1 MTDNQRTDSTKFLA
15 ALTLAL
21 LAASLWIFSSFL
33 NYLLVGAV
41 LALATSHVFNALVN
55 AVENANA
62 PAWFKKS
69 KRIFAAALLT
79 LFFLMMI
86 FVPLTYFVSVTY
98 DQVNGMD
105 LEQVKQTV
113 TEMADKAVAFL
124 DRIPMLKA
132 PLERLQSEGITF
144 LKGPGIEVLVNGV
157 KGLVSGAGSL
167 FGQIIWI
174 LLFYFLFNLYGHQI
188 LRFTASLM
196 PMSLEHEKYLY
207 RECTGTVAV
216 VFYGTLFNM
225 AAQGLAFGVL
235 MAVIGGYNAFYL
247 GVLTGF
253 CSVVPLI
260 GAALVYVPVIAL
272 ELFAGHYLTAVV
284 IFGFAWVVMGFLIDN
299 ILRLV
304 FIGYLKKMFGF
315 QYTMNEILVLLA
327 IMAGIATF
335 GFWGL
340 IIGPSVLALT
350 LAAANLFSSQNE
362 ESVEPEASKMVKADS
377 GHSTSDQAPV

>member
-1 MTDNQRTDSTKFLA
+1 MKENQRTDSIKFLA
-15 ALTLAL
+15 ALTLGL

-55 AVENANA
+55 AVDNANA
-62 PAWFKKS
+62 PAWLQKS
-69 KRIFAAALLT
+69 KRALAAVLLT

-86 FVPLTYFVSVTY
+86 FFPLIYFISVTY
-98 DQVNGMD
+98 DQISGMD

-113 TEMADKAVAFL
+113 IDMADLAVAFV

-132 PLERLQSEGITF
+132 PLERLLSEGISF

-167 FGQIIWI
+167 FGQIVWI

-188 LRFTASLM
+188 LRFTANLM
-196 PMSLEHEKYLY
+196 PMSLEHEEYLY

-235 MAVIGGYNAFYL
+235 MAIIGGYNAFYL

-315 QYTMNEILVLLA
+315 QYTMNEILILLA

-377 GHSTSDQAPV
+377 GHSTSD

>member
-1 MTDNQRTDSTKFLA
+1 MKENQRTDSIKFLA
-15 ALTLAL
+15 ALTLGL

-55 AVENANA
+55 AVDNANA
-62 PAWFKKS
+62 PAWVQKS
-69 KRIFAAALLT
+69 KRALAAVLLT

-86 FVPLTYFVSVTY
+86 FFPLIYFISVTY
-98 DQVNGMD
+98 DQISGMD

-113 TEMADKAVAFL
+113 IDMADLAVAFV

-132 PLERLQSEGITF
+132 PLERLLSEGVSF

-167 FGQIIWI
+167 FGQIVWI

-188 LRFTASLM
+188 LRFTANLM
-196 PMSLEHEKYLY
+196 PMSLKHEEYLY

-235 MAVIGGYNAFYL
+235 MAIIGGYNAFYL

-315 QYTMNEILVLLA
+315 QYTMNEILILLA

-377 GHSTSDQAPV
+377 GHSTSD

>member
-1 MTDNQRTDSTKFLA
+1 MKENQRTDSIKFLA
-15 ALTLAL
+15 ALTLGL

-55 AVENANA
+55 AVDNANA
-62 PAWFKKS
+62 PAWVQKS
-69 KRIFAAALLT
+69 KRALAAVLLT

-86 FVPLTYFVSVTY
+86 FLPLIYFISVTY
-98 DQVNGMD
+98 DQISGMD

-113 TEMADKAVAFL
+113 IDMADLAVAFV

-132 PLERLQSEGITF
+132 PLERLLSEGISF

-167 FGQIIWI
+167 FGQIVWI

-188 LRFTASLM
+188 LRFTANLM
-196 PMSLEHEKYLY
+196 PMSLKHEEYLY

-235 MAVIGGYNAFYL
+235 MAIIGGYNAFYL

-315 QYTMNEILVLLA
+315 QYTMNEILILLA

-377 GHSTSDQAPV
+377 GHSTSD

>member
-1 MTDNQRTDSTKFLA
+1 
-15 ALTLAL
+15 
-21 LAASLWIFSSFL
+21 
-33 NYLLVGAV
+33 
-41 LALATSHVFNALVN
+41 
-55 AVENANA
+55 
-62 PAWFKKS
+62 
-69 KRIFAAALLT
+69 
-79 LFFLMMI
+79 
-86 FVPLTYFVSVTY
+86 
-98 DQVNGMD
+98 
-105 LEQVKQTV
+105 
-113 TEMADKAVAFL
+113 
-124 DRIPMLKA
+124 
-132 PLERLQSEGITF
+132 
-144 LKGPGIEVLVNGV
+144 
-157 KGLVSGAGSL
+157 
-167 FGQIIWI
+167 
-174 LLFYFLFNLYGHQI
+174 
-188 LRFTASLM
+188 M

-225 AAQGLAFGVL
+225 VAQGLAFGVL

-315 QYTMNEILVLLA
+315 QYTMNEILILLA
-327 IMAGIATF
+327 IMAGIATI

-362 ESVEPEASKMVKADS
+362 EAVESEASKMVKTDS
-377 GHSTSDQAPV
+377 DDSASDQASV

>member
-1 MTDNQRTDSTKFLA
+1 MKENQRTDSIKFLA
-15 ALTLAL
+15 ALTLGL

-55 AVENANA
+55 AVDNANA
-62 PAWFKKS
+62 PAWVQKS
-69 KRIFAAALLT
+69 KRALAAVLLT

-86 FVPLTYFVSVTY
+86 FFPLIYFISVTY
-98 DQVNGMD
+98 DQISGMD

-113 TEMADKAVAFL
+113 IDMADLAVAFV

-132 PLERLQSEGITF
+132 PLERLLSEGISF

-167 FGQIIWI
+167 FGQIVWI

-188 LRFTASLM
+188 LRFTANLM
-196 PMSLEHEKYLY
+196 PMSLKHEEYLY

-235 MAVIGGYNAFYL
+235 MAIIGGYNAFYL

-315 QYTMNEILVLLA
+315 QYTMNEILILLA

-377 GHSTSDQAPV
+377 GHSTSD